1 MISVLVA
8 LLAQSLRDQI
18 EVGDQAHQ
26 VEAMDQADLLEAVCK
41 KCGDVCNKPEGMRRV
56 HEEEEAATSRS
67 AIHGGERWRRRRS
80 LAVELGRHTAN
91 PLSVE
96 LAEVKTVGE
105 YYCQAD
111 LTCGSNPVPQCK
123 PIDGGLSEWNACS
136 VSCDGGVKTRTCD
149 NPAPENGGK
158 DCEGDLTQT
167 CGIDACPVNIEDI
180 TNILYVVKDMNTN
193 GCDIYLNPTHCETFA
208 NEKYKVDSYTEGFRG
223 TLTNSHWPKGCYQIW
238 NEVYFNTHSTGRPE
252 AGARPVCAEEKCLDD
267 PDWTD
272 WKYGRG
278 SAGCVEIAQN
288 PSLCTDHDHA
298 KYSEVASIACPVTC
312 GTCTGL
318 TDTKSK
324 H

>member
-26 VEAMDQADLLEAVCK
+26 VEAMDQADLLEAVEHPVCK
-41 KCGDVCNKPEGMRRV
+41 KCGDVCNNP
-56 HEEEEAATSRS
+56 
-67 AIHGGERWRRRRS
+67 RRS
-80 LAVELGRHTAN
+80 LARAN
-91 PLSVE
+91 RPRREQTPLADLLRV
-96 LAEVKTVGE
+96 

-180 TNILYVVKDMNTN
+180 TDVLYVVKDMNTN

-312 GTCTGL
+312 GTCTEL